1 MRALLLLFAL
11 LFAVAP
17 VHAQANDSGDDVE
30 VEGSI
35 CAGVP
40 DGLLIAMVG
49 GTCAI
54 LGVGIMVGCA
64 PIARPR
70 ETGDEDGPAR
80 GRRGVGLVAE
90 EADAPPR
97 DTPRSDLLDP
107 NR

>member
-1 MRALLLLFAL
+1 MRAVLLLLAL

-17 VHAQANDSGDDVE
+17 AYAQTADSNDDIE

-64 PIARPR
+64 PVARPR
-70 ETGDEDGPAR
+70 ETGDENGPAR

-97 DTPRSDLLDP
+97 DPSRPDLLDS